1 MKFGLDILVRDCEE
15 RFNENTASS
24 SIIVDVGRAWHENQ
38 VVIHDG
44 MCGDY
49 NVPKWSWQLQNREN
63 RHGHCWFEMGI
74 PNWPRNDCT
83 APVSGRNNDRPSW
96 CTGLLRGLTRSVS
109 LFEAE
114 GCEMES
120 EGDCGCQDP

>member
-1 MKFGLDILVRDCEE
+1 MEMKFGLDILVRDCEE
-15 RFNENTASS
+15 RFNENAASS

-63 RHGHCWFEMGI
+63 RHGRWWFEMGI
-74 PNWPRNDCT
+74 PNLPRNDCT
-83 APVSGRNNDRPSW
+83 APVSGWNNDRPSW
-96 CTGLLRGLTRSVS
+96 CTGL
-109 LFEAE
+109 
-114 GCEMES
+114 
-120 EGDCGCQDP
+120 